1 MAIAGPTRTFAQISA
16 AVGAAAAVAGLLAA
30 CGGSTAAS
38 PAAAAATASASGNSA
53 YFACLQQHGVTVPT
67 AFASRS
73 FSRPTDGSTAR
84 PTGVRRSGGYG
95 GFPGFGGTASQ
106 DPQMQAAVQACAS
119 LRPSGAAGFG
129 AGGRGGTQ
137 LVAFRNCMTQQ
148 GETVP
153 TTRATAAPTS
163 TASGARY
170 LNGLD
175 PADPKVAAA
184 LKVCDALLPT
194 TGARP
199 SGSATG

>member
-1 MAIAGPTRTFAQISA
+1 MRTIVQISA

-38 PAAAAATASASGNSA
+38 PAAASTPTAGASGNAA
-53 YFACLQQHGVTVPT
+53 YFACLQQHGVTLPSG
-67 AFASRS
+67 FASRG
-73 FSRPTDGSTAR
+73 FNRPTDATAR
-84 PTGVRRSGGYG
+84 PTGVRRSGGAG
-95 GFPGFGGTASQ
+95 GFPGFGGGASQ

-129 AGGRGGTQ
+129 GARGGTQ

-148 GETVP
+148 GVVIP
-153 TTRATAAPTS
+153 STRASATATPTS
-163 TASGARY
+163 TAKGARY

-175 PADPKVAAA
+175 AADPKVAAA

-194 TGARP
+194 PGARP
-199 SGSATG
+199 SSSATG